1 MTYNVH
7 DGYEITTN
15 YLQAKGLVQVFPIR
29 LGFAFLYKEGPPR
42 TRGRHACRLMVG
54 GTDRRGEAFPGYC
67 GHRTFLY
74 VCFGVFWKRGI
85 LYLSTTKA
93 DDGVR
98 SALAMY
104 DWIVCKQYSEIF
116 QITLA
121 RIQEVVYLAQYL
133 TCTKERTFILS
144 IVYLLF

>member
-29 LGFAFLYKEGPPR
+29 LGFAFEVVQRR
-42 TRGRHACRLMVG
+42 TASHSGSARLQVDG
-54 GTDRRGEAFPGYC
+54 WGDGQARRSISGIL
-67 GHRTFLY
+67 RTSDISLRL
-74 VCFGVFWKRGI
+74 FWSVLKRGI

-98 SALAMY
+98 SPLAMY
-104 DWIVCKQYSEIF
+104 D
-116 QITLA
+116 
-121 RIQEVVYLAQYL
+121 
-133 TCTKERTFILS
+133 
-144 IVYLLF
+144 